1 MFWNIC
7 INFIRGVFNECIEGR
22 YWFIYL
28 TFEKYQNFKLEYKC
42 FFEVTFEQYS
52 HRKCRKIPHIF
63 GLIFLPVRLTYPF
76 SSICLPI
83 WIFLESYLFLYL
95 LETAKGI
102 AKGNRG
108 TRTRTNRKAWWC
120 FNSLSF
126 YIKIC
131 EHKMQWVLGC
141 SFLFRNVFDSQFINF
156 VYSFNH

>member
-1 MFWNIC
+1 MLWNIC

-28 TFEKYQNFKLEYKC
+28 TFEKSRTSNESTISFS
-42 FFEVTFEQYS
+42 FEQYN
-52 HRKCRKIPHIF
+52 HRKCRKIPHNF

-95 LETAKGI
+95 SETAKGV
-102 AKGNRG
+102 AKGNRR

-131 EHKMQWVLGC
+131 EHKMQWVLGYL
-141 SFLFRNVFDSQFINF
+141 FLFWNVFDSQFIDF